1 MLRLFNSLSRKIE
14 DFEPINSPVVK
25 MYSCGP
31 TVYQFAHIG
40 NFRAFVTSDI
50 LHRVLK
56 WDGYEVKFVM
66 NITDVGHMTND
77 QEGGGDSGE
86 DKIEETAMKEG
97 KTAWE
102 VAEFYTEAFLKD
114 SEALN
119 LEKPDVLA
127 KATDHIQEQIEMIK
141 KLEEKGYTYETSDG
155 VYFDTKKFKS
165 YGEMSSLDEIKEAG
179 HDYSRVEFNG
189 EKRSPRDFALWKFS
203 EPHLGRVMTS
213 SSIQPA
219 TPEVISGKRQME
231 WESPWGVGFPG
242 WHIECSAMSLKYL
255 TNAFGNKGNVVIK
268 KDGNYTID
276 IHTGGVDHKEIHH
289 PNEVAQSEG
298 ATGRKFVNYWVHT
311 AFMMVSGQKMSKSLG
326 NTYTLYDLEKEW
338 DADRDGFEALSLRY
352 LYLQTHYR
360 QEMNFTFSAL
370 EAAGSALN
378 RIYREVAK
386 WGEPGEVKCDEL
398 EEKFSMAIND
408 DLNMPK
414 ALSVVWELV
423 KSDYSKDVKAATI
436 FKMDEV
442 LGLRLREGSL
452 AIANEK
458 QVIPNE
464 VRRLVKERTE
474 MRKMRKFNAADKLRK
489 EIGELGYE
497 IEDNE
502 KGTKVRK
509 K

>member
-1 MLRLFNSLSRKIE
+1 
-14 DFEPINSPVVK
+14 
-25 MYSCGP
+25 
-31 TVYQFAHIG
+31 
-40 NFRAFVTSDI
+40 
-50 LHRVLK
+50 
-56 WDGYEVKFVM
+56 
-66 NITDVGHMTND
+66 
-77 QEGGGDSGE
+77 
-86 DKIEETAMKEG
+86 
-97 KTAWE
+97 
-102 VAEFYTEAFLKD
+102 
-114 SEALN
+114 
-119 LEKPDVLA
+119 
-127 KATDHIQEQIEMIK
+127 
-141 KLEEKGYTYETSDG
+141 
-155 VYFDTKKFKS
+155 
-165 YGEMSSLDEIKEAG
+165 
-179 HDYSRVEFNG
+179 
-189 EKRSPRDFALWKFS
+189 
-203 EPHLGRVMTS
+203 
-213 SSIQPA
+213 
-219 TPEVISGKRQME
+219 
-231 WESPWGVGFPG
+231 
-242 WHIECSAMSLKYL
+242 
-255 TNAFGNKGNVVIK
+255 
-268 KDGNYTID
+268 
-276 IHTGGVDHKEIHH
+276 VDHKEIHH